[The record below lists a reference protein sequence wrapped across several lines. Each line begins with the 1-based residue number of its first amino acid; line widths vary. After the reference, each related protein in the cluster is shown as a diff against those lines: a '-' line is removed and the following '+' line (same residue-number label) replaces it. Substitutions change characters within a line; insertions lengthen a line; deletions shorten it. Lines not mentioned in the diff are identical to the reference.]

1 MAFVLHIRQGGGGAG
16 EEPGMRGSGRGY
28 TVVELLVAIVLVVIL
43 AGVSIPVFTA
53 ALQNRRLDGAV
64 RKIVGDLRYAQS
76 LAVAQG
82 GLYRLHS
89 GDEPGVNQPGRY
101 RLERSTDGGSN
112 WGGVTSWYD
121 LSSEFQGAGIS
132 SIQDSAGSPLTIYE
146 VRFNSRGACA
156 NCSTLTPPIVITVSG
171 ASGTRTIQVRSTGS
185 VRIQ

>member
-1 MAFVLHIRQGGGGAG
+1 
-16 EEPGMRGSGRGY
+16 MRGSGRGF
-28 TVVELLVAIVLVVIL
+28 TIVELLVALAMVAIL
-43 AGVSIPVFTA
+43 AGVSLPVFTA

-82 GLYRLHS
+82 GLYRFHS
-89 GDEPGVNQPGRY
+89 GDDPLANQPGRY
-101 RLERSTDGGSN
+101 RLERSTDGGNN
-112 WGGVTSWYD
+112 WSEVTPWYT

-132 SIQDSAGSPLTIYE
+132 NIKDSSGIPLTIYE

-156 NCSTLTPPIVITVSG
+156 NCLTPRTPPIVITVSS